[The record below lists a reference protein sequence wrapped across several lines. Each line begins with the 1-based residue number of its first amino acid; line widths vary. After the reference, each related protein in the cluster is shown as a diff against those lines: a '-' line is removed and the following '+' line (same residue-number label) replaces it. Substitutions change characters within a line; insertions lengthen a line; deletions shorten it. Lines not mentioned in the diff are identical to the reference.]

1 MQRVVR
7 LVAFVLVGSLAGASA
22 LFAQA
27 VVTGV
32 VKDASGAVLPGVTV
46 EAASPDL
53 IEKVRSAVTDGTG
66 QYRVVD
72 LRPGTYSVTFSLA
85 GFSTVKRDGIVLTG
99 TATSTVNADLKVGSV
114 SETITVTGEAP
125 LVDVQGVSSERSIG
139 RELLDTVPS
148 GRTVHNMALFIP
160 GLNISAGGAN
170 PNVADVGGL
179 TIGNQQQATI
189 HGSSTGDQRQMMDGM
204 SVNPGGGNASAFV
217 FNMGSTQELNIDTS
231 GLSAEDSAGGVRISV
246 VPREGGNQFHATIY
260 GDGTTPALES
270 SNLTSDLTAR
280 GFPTPNPLKS
290 LNKAYTF
297 TPAGGGPLKKD
308 KLWIYLAAN
317 RTIDSE
323 YKTIYPNKN
332 AYIPTAWTYVPDT
345 TASFG
350 TYDTTVQ
357 GINGRLTWQV
367 DPKNKIAFYQ
377 DTQSRCICPAAAVTQ
392 SPEAQPWRSWPLERM
407 TSAIYTAPVTSR
419 LLVDAAVMNHS
430 ELFPTRLAPGTDR
443 STISVND
450 TGLGLLYRSF
460 GEEGQQFNY
469 NTNVRASA
477 AYVTGSHAIKTGFQI
492 QLGKARATNSSNP
505 GSYDYRFNNG
515 TPTTV
520 VLFADPRDV
529 TTYTNISGMYLQD
542 RWTVKR
548 LTLTGG
554 VRFDYWSSHF
564 PAATL
569 GPITL
574 APTRNISFPES
585 DGANFKEITPRMGA
599 AFDVFGNGKT
609 AVKVSLNKYLNE
621 LNPAAGGSTF
631 TYALAP
637 SNRIATSTTRSWND
651 ANKNFVP
658 DCDLTL
664 PTANGECGAMANSAF
679 GQPFVSTTYDPN
691 IITGWGKRG
700 YNWEF
705 ATSVQQQLGKRV
717 AMDVGY
723 FRRSYGNFIVTDNL
737 SVAASDFTQYS
748 IVAPVDPKLP
758 NGGGYTIAGLYDV
771 NPSKFGQT
779 NNYLTFASNF
789 GEQVQIWQGVD
800 VNFNVRAW
808 SGLTFQGGF
817 SSGSTLNDS
826 CAVRAQVPEMTFVSP
841 LPAGNTVA
849 PTTPYCRTSTN
860 YLTQVKGL
868 GTYSVPKIDV
878 QVSAGI
884 QSNPGPY
891 VQANFSAT
899 NAFTQPSLG
908 RPLAGNAQ
916 NVLVNLVEPGQL
928 FGERHNQVDLRL
940 SKIFRF
946 GGHDKVSANVDMF
959 NVFNRSTVIIQ
970 NDSYSATNAALW
982 QTPQAILT
990 GRLIKFSAQFDF

>member
-1 MQRVVR
+1 
-7 LVAFVLVGSLAGASA
+7 
-22 LFAQA
+22 
-27 VVTGV
+27 
-32 VKDASGAVLPGVTV
+32 
-46 EAASPDL
+46 
-53 IEKVRSAVTDGTG
+53 
-66 QYRVVD
+66 
-72 LRPGTYSVTFSLA
+72 
-85 GFSTVKRDGIVLTG
+85 
-99 TATSTVNADLKVGSV
+99 
-114 SETITVTGEAP
+114 
-125 LVDVQGVSSERSIG
+125 
-139 RELLDTVPS
+139 
-148 GRTVHNMALFIP
+148 
-160 GLNISAGGAN
+160 
-170 PNVADVGGL
+170 
-179 TIGNQQQATI
+179 
-189 HGSSTGDQRQMMDGM
+189 
-204 SVNPGGGNASAFV
+204 
-217 FNMGSTQELNIDTS
+217 
-231 GLSAEDSAGGVRISV
+231 
-246 VPREGGNQFHATIY
+246 
-260 GDGTTPALES
+260 
-270 SNLTSDLTAR
+270 
-280 GFPTPNPLKS
+280 
-290 LNKAYTF
+290 
-297 TPAGGGPLKKD
+297 
-308 KLWIYLAAN
+308 
-317 RTIDSE
+317 
-323 YKTIYPNKN
+323 
-332 AYIPTAWTYVPDT
+332 
-345 TASFG
+345 
-350 TYDTTVQ
+350 
-357 GINGRLTWQV
+357 
-367 DPKNKIAFYQ
+367 
-377 DTQSRCICPAAAVTQ
+377 
-392 SPEAQPWRSWPLERM
+392 
-407 TSAIYTAPVTSR
+407 
-419 LLVDAAVMNHS
+419 
-430 ELFPTRLAPGTDR
+430 
-443 STISVND
+443 
-450 TGLGLLYRSF
+450 
-460 GEEGQQFNY
+460 
-469 NTNVRASA
+469 
-477 AYVTGSHAIKTGFQI
+477 
-492 QLGKARATNSSNP
+492 
-505 GSYDYRFNNG
+505 
-515 TPTTV
+515 
-520 VLFADPRDV
+520 
-529 TTYTNISGMYLQD
+529 
-542 RWTVKR
+542 
-548 LTLTGG
+548 
-554 VRFDYWSSHF
+554 
-564 PAATL
+564 
-569 GPITL
+569 
-574 APTRNISFPES
+574 
-585 DGANFKEITPRMGA
+585 
-599 AFDVFGNGKT
+599 
-609 AVKVSLNKYLNE
+609 
-621 LNPAAGGSTF
+621 
-631 TYALAP
+631 
-637 SNRIATSTTRSWND
+637 
-651 ANKNFVP
+651 
-658 DCDLTL
+658 
-664 PTANGECGAMANSAF
+664 MANSAF